1 MRLRWHGYFGHV
13 GYVEEIMDGGKLRIS
28 EYNYV
33 RDGAYDE
40 RLITP
45 GYSTMPDE
53 YIYF

>member
-1 MRLRWHGYFGHV
+1 MWHGYFGHV

-33 RDGAYDE
+33 RDGCAYDE